1 MKFTANQLMGC
12 FQTPLKLINVVLIAN
27 LHVLVRSTFKKSTD
41 INRAMFVLY
50 IPVFFLLLNSS
61 YSFFWNKLSRTD
73 LMSDFHYF

>member
-27 LHVLVRSTFKKSTD
+27 LYVLVRSTFKKLTD
-41 INRAMFVLY
+41 INHAMFVLY
-50 IPVFFLLLNSS
+50 IPVFLLLNPS
-61 YSFFWNKLSRTD
+61 YSFFWNKLSKTD